1 MISTPLLV
9 LFVVSSAPSSEKV
22 LLEQAQRLMATDTA
36 RARRTAERC
45 VTVHP
50 GASKCWLVL
59 ASACAKTKPADEVC
73 ARRAYARFIE
83 LEPPPKERAGP
94 AWVDW
99 P

>member
-1 MISTPLLV
+1 MHLALL
-9 LFVVSSAPSSEKV
+9 LMSFVHVPPPPTAEMLV
-22 LLEQAQRLMATDTA
+22 EQTRRLMATDTA

-83 LEPPPKERAGP
+83 LGPPPTERAGP